1 MNKQRATNKHV
12 QLEAG
17 DQHLG
22 GFSIPANNK
31 FIPKTTQTP
40 QQTQVETE
48 ITQIL
53 QQLRSLLDR
62 AHQAAPI
69 KIQEALL
76 NEFSYVF
83 EQENSAWNNVKTWAS
98 KLARTLGVGAT
109 VVLAVKDA
117 WDQINAIPENTPI
130 DVKQVEIRKI
140 VATVTGQYGVS
151 IVSGILGAIMGSAV
165 AGPIGTVI
173 GGVGGAVAA
182 DVYLGND
189 IDEMVDKII
198 EHLYPNAHAQI
209 EKNSS
214 TVGISAE
221 VSNLIKELQTV
232 LGVEPTGI
240 LDDATIRAMQQDL
253 HNNGA
258 ANVQVTGNVDWPTLV
273 AIKNVYF

>member
-1 MNKQRATNKHV
+1 MNRRRTISKRV

-31 FIPKTTQTP
+31 FTPKTTQQP
-40 QQTQVETE
+40 QQAQAE
-48 ITQIL
+48 IEVTQIL

-69 KIQEALL
+69 KIQETLL
-76 NEFSYVF
+76 NEFNYLF
-83 EQENSAWNNVKTWAS
+83 EQDRSTWDNIKTWTS
-98 KLARTLGVGAT
+98 KLARSLGVGAT

-117 WDQINAIPENTPI
+117 WDQINAIPESTPL
-130 DVKQVEIRKI
+130 DVKQVEIKKI

-151 IVSGILGAIMGSAV
+151 AVSGVLGAIMGSAV
-165 AGPIGTVI
+165 AGPIGTVV
-173 GGVGGAVAA
+173 GGIGGAVAA
-182 DVYLGND
+182 DVYLGDD
-189 IDEMVDKII
+189 IDGIVDKII

-209 EKNSS
+209 EKKPN
-214 TVGISAE
+214 TTGISAE
-221 VSNLIKELQTV
+221 VSNLIKELQTD
-232 LGVEPTGI
+232 LGVELTGN

-253 HNNGA
+253 RSNGA
-258 ANVQVTGNVDWPTLV
+258 TNVQVTGNIDWPTLV